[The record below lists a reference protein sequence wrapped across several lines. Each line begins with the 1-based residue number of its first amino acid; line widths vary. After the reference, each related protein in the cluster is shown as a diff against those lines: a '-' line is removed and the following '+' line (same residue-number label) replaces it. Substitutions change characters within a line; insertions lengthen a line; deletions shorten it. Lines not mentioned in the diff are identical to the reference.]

1 MRLDRKTW
9 MEASLV
15 LAALVIAVLGA
26 LVNVAAVAAP
36 RPAPTSA
43 AAEPAA
49 AASDGAA
56 APDPRQLQ
64 ALQRAHQAVVGVQA
78 MAVDDARSATTLG
91 RVRAGSGVVI
101 SEDGL
106 VLTIGYLILEA
117 DQVQLVLPDE
127 RLVPARVVA
136 YDVATGFG
144 LVQALAPLKVA
155 PVPLGS
161 AGALQVE
168 EPLMMAS
175 GPSSLKADGGAIVGI
190 AQLVSRRT
198 FAGYW
203 EYLIDG
209 ALFTAP
215 ARADHSGAG
224 LFNSRGELVG
234 IGSLVVAQAAGD
246 EAPSMPGNM
255 FVPIDLLPPI
265 LPELRSAGMS
275 AASKRAWLG
284 LNCVELGGELR
295 VARVST
301 DSPADVAG
309 LLPGDRIL
317 RIDGAPVKTLAAL
330 WQSLWQGGLPE
341 RDVQLDIVREG
352 AAQRV
357 TLHSVD
363 RMKTLR
369 RAQGI

>member
-1 MRLDRKTW
+1 MGRDRKAW
-9 MEASLV
+9 MEAL
-15 LAALVIAVLGA
+15 LMAAALLVALLGA
-26 LVNVAAVAAP
+26 LVNVAVAAP
-36 RPAPTSA
+36 LPD
-43 AAEPAA
+43 A
-49 AASDGAA
+49 AASPGPASEPVT
-56 APDPRQLQ
+56 APSQSQTQ

-78 MAVDDARSATTLG
+78 LAVPDARSSSSLG
-91 RVRAGSGVVI
+91 RTRAGSGVVI
-101 SEDGL
+101 DGDGL

-117 DQVQLVLPDE
+117 DQVLLTLDDA
-127 RLVPARVVA
+127 RKVPARVVA

-144 LVQALAPLKVA
+144 LVQALAPLKVQ

-161 AGALQVE
+161 ARALQVE

-175 GPSSLKADGGAIVGI
+175 GGGDAAVGI
-190 AQLVSRRT
+190 AQLVSRRP

-203 EYLIDG
+203 EYLLDD

-224 LFNSRGELVG
+224 LFNSQGELVG
-234 IGSLVVAQAAGD
+234 IGSLVVAQALGEQGPAL
-246 EAPSMPGNM
+246 PGNM

-265 LPELRSAGMS
+265 LGELRSSGMS
-275 AASKRAWLG
+275 AASRRAWLG
-284 LNCVELGGELR
+284 LNCLELAGEVRVLR
-295 VARVST
+295 VNA

-309 LLPGDRIL
+309 LQPGDRIL
-317 RIDGAPVKTLAAL
+317 RIDGASVGSLGGLWKT
-330 WQSLWQGGLPE
+330 LWQGGQPE
-341 RDVQLDIVREG
+341 RDVTLDIVRDD
-352 AAQRV
+352 APRTV

>member
-1 MRLDRKTW
+1 MGRDRKAW
-9 MEASLV
+9 MEASLMA
-15 LAALVIAVLGA
+15 AALLVALLGA
-26 LVNVAAVAAP
+26 LVNVAVAAP
-36 RPAPTSA
+36 LPD
-43 AAEPAA
+43 A
-49 AASDGAA
+49 AASSS
-56 APDPRQLQ
+56 PPQSQTQ

-78 MAVDDARSATTLG
+78 LAVPDARSSSSLG
-91 RVRAGSGVVI
+91 RTRAGSGVVI
-101 SEDGL
+101 DGDGL

-117 DQVQLVLPDE
+117 DQVLLTLDDA
-127 RLVPARVVA
+127 RKVPARVVA

-144 LVQALAPLKVA
+144 LVQALAPLKVS

-161 AGALQVE
+161 ARALQVE

-175 GPSSLKADGGAIVGI
+175 GGGDAAVGI
-190 AQLVSRRT
+190 AQLVSRRP

-203 EYLIDG
+203 EYLLDD

-224 LFNSRGELVG
+224 LFNSQGELVG
-234 IGSLVVAQAAGD
+234 IGSLVVAQALGEQGPAL
-246 EAPSMPGNM
+246 PGNM

-265 LPELRSAGMS
+265 LAELRSSGMS
-275 AASKRAWLG
+275 AASRRAWLG
-284 LNCVELGGELR
+284 LNCLELAGEVRVLR
-295 VARVST
+295 VNA

-309 LLPGDRIL
+309 LQPGDRIV
-317 RIDGAPVKTLAAL
+317 RIDGSAVGSLGALWKTLWSGGAA
-330 WQSLWQGGLPE
+330 E
-341 RDVQLDIVREG
+341 RDVRLEILRNDTPQTL
-352 AAQRV
+352 

>member
-1 MRLDRKTW
+1 MGRDRKAW
-9 MEASLV
+9 MEASLMLAVV
-15 LAALVIAVLGA
+15 LIALLGA
-26 LVNVAAVAAP
+26 LVNVAAVAAVP
-36 RPAPTSA
+36 EAP
-43 AAEPAA
+43 PAA
-49 AASDGAA
+49 TPAEEARPLDS
-56 APDPRQLQ
+56 RQAR
-64 ALQRAHQAVVGVQA
+64 ALQRAHQAVVGVQTL
-78 MAVDDARSATTLG
+78 AVADASSTSSLG

-101 SEDGL
+101 DNDGL

-117 DQVQLVLPDE
+117 DQVQLVMDDE
-127 RLVPARVVA
+127 RHVPARVVA

-144 LVQALAPLKVA
+144 LLQALAPLRVE

-161 AGALQVE
+161 ARTLQVE

-175 GPSSLKADGGAIVGI
+175 GGGDAAVGI
-190 AQLVSRRT
+190 AQLVSRRS

-203 EYLIDG
+203 EYLIDD

-224 LFNSRGELVG
+224 LFNSSGELVG
-234 IGSLVVAQAAGD
+234 IGSLVVAQALGED
-246 EAPSMPGNM
+246 APALPGNM

-265 LPELRSAGMS
+265 LAELRRSGMS

-284 LNCVELGGELR
+284 LNCLELGGEVR
-295 VARVST
+295 VVRVST

-309 LLPGDRIL
+309 LQPGDRIV
-317 RIDGAPVKTLAAL
+317 RIDGAAVATLGAL
-330 WQSLWQGGLPE
+330 WQTLWKGGLPE
-341 RDVQLDIVREG
+341 RDVTLDIVRDE
-352 AAQRV
+352 QPQTL

-369 RAQGI
+369 RAEGI

>member
-1 MRLDRKTW
+1 MGFDRKTW
-9 MEASLV
+9 MEASLM
-15 LAALVIAVLGA
+15 LAALLIALLGA
-26 LVNVAAVAAP
+26 LVNVAAWAAP
-36 RPAPTSA
+36 APAAPAASPSA
-43 AAEPAA
+43 ASQE
-49 AASDGAA
+49 GADA
-56 APDPRQLQ
+56 VDPQQLQ
-64 ALQRAHQAVVGVQA
+64 ALQRAHRAVVGVQA
-78 MAVDDARSATTLG
+78 MAVADASSAATLG

-101 SEDGL
+101 SDDGL

-117 DQVQLVLPDE
+117 DQVQLVLDDE
-127 RLVPARVVA
+127 RRVPARVVA

-144 LVQALAPLKVA
+144 LLQALAPLKVA

-175 GPSSLKADGGAIVGI
+175 GPGGLRSDGGAIVGI
-190 AQLVSRRT
+190 AQLVSRRA

-234 IGSLVVAQAAGD
+234 IGSLVVAQALGD

-255 FVPIDLLPPI
+255 FVPIDLLTPI
-265 LPELRSAGMS
+265 LPELRRAGMS

-309 LLPGDRIL
+309 LQPGDRIL
-317 RIDGAPVKTLAAL
+317 RIDGASVKTLAAL
-330 WQSLWQGGLPE
+330 WQSLWQGGQPE

-352 AAQRV
+352 EAQRV